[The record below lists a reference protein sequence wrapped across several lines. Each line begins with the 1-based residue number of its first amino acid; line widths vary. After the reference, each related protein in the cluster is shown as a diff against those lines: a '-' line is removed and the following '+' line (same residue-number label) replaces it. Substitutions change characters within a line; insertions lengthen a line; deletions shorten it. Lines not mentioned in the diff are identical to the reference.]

1 MGHGRN
7 VNTVFNLARTGF
19 RTVIRKR
26 GRRMGGQVEQQDEME
41 DEVSL
46 SSIRKFNWY

>member
-7 VNTVFNLARTGF
+7 VNTVFNFARTGF

-26 GRRMGGQVEQQDEME
+26 GRRMGEVEQQDEME
-41 DEVSL
+41 DQVSL
-46 SSIRKFNWY
+46 SSIRKFNRY